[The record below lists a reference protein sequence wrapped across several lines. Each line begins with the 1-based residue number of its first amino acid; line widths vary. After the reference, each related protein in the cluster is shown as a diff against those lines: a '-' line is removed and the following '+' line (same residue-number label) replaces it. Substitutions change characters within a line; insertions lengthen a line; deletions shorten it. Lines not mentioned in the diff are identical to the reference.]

1 MSSPHPSPWHHAG
14 IERRFVDIGAGQV
27 HLRVS
32 RAVPE
37 DDQTPLLLLHAS
49 PASSVMSVPLVLQL
63 GQGRRCY
70 APDTLGFGDSCAP
83 LQEQPTAAD
92 YAASMLEVL
101 DALGLEQ
108 TDLYGSHTGAHIA
121 TELAIL
127 LPDRIRR
134 VVLDGIALFEPEDK
148 AEALANYA
156 PAVVPD
162 IIGSQLNWAW
172 HFVRD
177 QAVYFPYF
185 RRDKEHLRNM
195 DMASEEMLHITAT
208 DVMKALWTYHL
219 GYRSAFSHNDRDRL
233 PLITQRTLVM
243 SDLSDPLH
251 VTVDLGVELVP
262 DSVGWKSPS
271 AASAGGMA
279 EKLAGIDAFL
289 RTGEKPR

>member
-1 MSSPHPSPWHHAG
+1 MSSPHPSPWHHAD

-27 HLRVS
+27 HLRIS
-32 RAVPE
+32 RAAPAGDE
-37 DDQTPLLLLHAS
+37 PPLLLLHAS
-49 PASSVMSVPLVLQL
+49 PASSVMSVPLVARL
-63 GQGRRCY
+63 GQGRRCF

-101 DALGLEQ
+101 DSLGLEQ

-121 TELAIL
+121 AELAVL
-127 LPDRIRR
+127 APNRIRR

-156 PAVVPD
+156 PAVEPD

-185 RRDKEHLRNM
+185 RRDKDHLRNL
-195 DMASEEMLHITAT
+195 DMASAQMLHVTAT

-219 GYRSAFSHNDRDRL
+219 GYRSAFGHNDRDCL
-233 PLITQRTLVM
+233 PLMTQRTLVM

-251 VTVDLGVELVP
+251 VTVDLGVELIP
-262 DSVGWKSPS
+262 DGGGWKSPS
-271 AASAGGMA
+271 AAAEGGMA
-279 EKLAGIDAFL
+279 IKMDGIDCFL
-289 RTGEKPR
+289 KTGEVPK

>member
-1 MSSPHPSPWHHAG
+1 MSSPHPSPWHHAD
-14 IERRFVDIGAGQV
+14 IERRFVDIAAGQV
-27 HLRVS
+27 HLRIS
-32 RAVPE
+32 RTTPQN
-37 DDQTPLLLLHAS
+37 DTLPLLLLHAS
-49 PASSVMSVPLVLQL
+49 PASSVMSVPLVAQL

-83 LQEQPTAAD
+83 VQEQPTAAD

-121 TELAIL
+121 AELAIL
-127 LPDRIRR
+127 APTRIRR

-148 AEALANYA
+148 AQALANYA
-156 PAVVPD
+156 PAVEAD

-185 RRDKEHLRNM
+185 RRDKAHLRNM
-195 DMASEEMLHITAT
+195 DMASAELLHITAT

-219 GYRSAFSHNDRDRL
+219 GYRSAFGHNDRDRL
-233 PLITQRTLVM
+233 PLMTQRTLVM

-251 VTVDLGVELVP
+251 VTVDLGVDLIP
-262 DSVGWKSPS
+262 DGIGWKSPS
-271 AASAGGMA
+271 AAEAGGMA
-279 EKLAGIDAFL
+279 TKIEGIDGFL
-289 RTGEKPR
+289 KTGEQPQ